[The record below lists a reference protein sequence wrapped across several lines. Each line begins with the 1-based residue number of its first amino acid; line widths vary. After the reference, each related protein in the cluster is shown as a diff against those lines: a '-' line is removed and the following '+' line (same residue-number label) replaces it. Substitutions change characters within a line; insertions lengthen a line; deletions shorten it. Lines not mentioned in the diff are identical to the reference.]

1 MAEKEQIL
9 IEVQFDATMV
19 EDAAKKMVY
28 ATETIKGLKARQKEL
43 QKEWQDGKLTNE
55 EYGRA
60 LAQNTKE
67 LEANQRA
74 LKSNTAV
81 VQAATQAQYDSN
93 ASLDDQRQYLNTLQ
107 KAYAS
112 MNKEQMDAMG
122 GQEALAKKIED
133 VSNAVKAQEQAIGDS
148 RRNVGNYTES
158 ILEAQKRSGALA
170 EAFKVTSVAT
180 TGLGKATDS
189 VDKAMKLASKNPWMA
204 ALSLLLPL
212 VQKLFQGLSKNETVM
227 KKVKEMI
234 DRLKNAFKQFEPII
248 RTIADLYTKVL
259 VKAFE
264 VVMKAIKKVLQIID
278 KLAKK
283 VGYDLNLSSAF
294 EQSGKASTQAAET
307 IEENNDRIVKSEKK
321 KDNSII
327 ALREE
332 MERRRR
338 TDLENEIA
346 DLEKKR
352 DAELAT
358 AKLTA
363 DEKLEIERYY
373 NEQIAAVRDAAAAEE
388 QKRLDEEAAKEE
400 EAQLAKMQARQK
412 ARQQFGLEEGQTPEE
427 AELQLLAEARQQDLL
442 NDEEYEIAKTM
453 ITDKYSK
460 QRQDAIEAEVQKA
473 TQLYEKEMKTAGSSA
488 AGAMNALSELVGA
501 FAEDSEEAQ
510 NAQKAF
516 AFGSILIN
524 QAMAIAEGAKGI
536 AAAMAGAA
544 EAAAAT
550 GPAAPIMLGVYTAQ
564 MVGQVLAL
572 VASVSSTIVQAK
584 QIFAQSDTQKF
595 ASGGIVG
602 GNSYTGDKVP
612 ALLNSRE
619 MVLNMDSQKQLF
631 DALSSGDSANRT
643 LGIDYGLM
651 AQAVAALPAPIVDY
665 TEMQQFGQ
673 KVATY
678 KEIAS
683 V

>member
-43 QKEWQDGKLTNE
+43 QKEWKDGKLTNE

-122 GQEALAKKIED
+122 GQEALAKKIEE
-133 VSNAVKAQEQAIGDS
+133 VSNAVKAQEQAIGDA

-158 ILEAQKRSGALA
+158 ILTAQSRSKDLA
-170 EAFKVTSVAT
+170 DAFKVTSVAT

-264 VVMKAIKKVLQIID
+264 VVMKAIQKVLQIID

-321 KDNSII
+321 KDDSII

-363 DEKLEIERYY
+363 DEKLEIEKYY
-373 NEQIAAVRDAAAAEE
+373 NDQIAAARDAAAAEE
-388 QKRLDEEAAKEE
+388 QKRIDEEKKKEE
-400 EAQLAKMQARQK
+400 EAELAKMQARQK

-442 NDEEYEIAKTM
+442 NDEEYEKAKTM

-550 GPAAPIMLGVYTAQ
+550 GPAAPVMLGVYTAQ

-602 GNSYTGDKVP
+602 GSSYTGDKVP

-651 AQAVAALPAPIVDY
+651 AQAVAAMPAPIVDY

-683 V
+683 I

>member
-1 MAEKEQIL
+1 MQEEIV
-9 IEVQFDATMV
+9 INVQFDTKV
-19 EDAAKKMVY
+19 VDDAKTKLAASVGAVNDLKKAQSELTKAIKDQGY
-28 ATETIKGLKARQKEL
+28 ATKE
-43 QKEWQDGKLTNE
+43 QATQ
-55 EYGRA
+55 
-60 LAQNTKE
+60 LAQIQKE
-67 LEANQRA
+67 LEAETRA
-74 LKSNTAV
+74 QKSNTAV
-81 VQAATQAQYDSN
+81 VQAATLAQYDSN

-107 KAYAS
+107 KAVAS
-112 MNKEQMDAMG
+112 MTKEQMEMMG
-122 GQEALAKKIED
+122 GQQALQEQIKK
-133 VSNAVKAQEQAIGDS
+133 VSDAVKEQEQAMGDS

-158 ILEAQKRSGALA
+158 ILAAGAKSHDLA
-170 EAFKVTSVAT
+170 DAFKVSSVAA

-189 VDKAMKLASKNPWMA
+189 VDKAMKLAAKNPWMA
-204 ALSLLLPL
+204 VLSLLLPII
-212 VQKLFQGLSKNETVM
+212 QKLFQGLSKNEAVM

-259 VKAFE
+259 VKAFD

-307 IEENNDRIVKSEKK
+307 IEKSDERIVRSEKK
-321 KDNSII
+321 KDDSII

-338 TDLENEIA
+338 TNLENEIA

-363 DEKLEIERYY
+363 DEKLEIEKYY
-373 NEQIAAVRDAAAAEE
+373 NDQIAAARDAAAAEE
-388 QKRLDEEAAKEE
+388 QKRIDEEAKKKEE
-400 EAQLAKMQARQK
+400 AKRAKLEARNK

-442 NDEEYEIAKTM
+442 NDEEYEVAKTM
-453 ITDKYSK
+453 ITEKYSK

-550 GPAAPIMLGVYTAQ
+550 GPAAPVMLGVYTAQ

-602 GNSYTGDKVP
+602 GSSYTGDKVP

-651 AQAVAALPAPIVDY
+651 AQAVAAMPAPIVDY

-683 V
+683 I

>member
-1 MAEKEQIL
+1 MLFRSK
-9 IEVQFDATMV
+9 
-19 EDAAKKMVY
+19 
-28 ATETIKGLKARQKEL
+28 
-43 QKEWQDGKLTNE
+43 
-55 EYGRA
+55 
-60 LAQNTKE
+60 
-67 LEANQRA
+67 
-74 LKSNTAV
+74 
-81 VQAATQAQYDSN
+81 
-93 ASLDDQRQYLNTLQ
+93 DD
-107 KAYAS
+107 
-112 MNKEQMDAMG
+112 
-122 GQEALAKKIED
+122 
-133 VSNAVKAQEQAIGDS
+133 
-148 RRNVGNYTES
+148 
-158 ILEAQKRSGALA
+158 
-170 EAFKVTSVAT
+170 
-180 TGLGKATDS
+180 
-189 VDKAMKLASKNPWMA
+189 
-204 ALSLLLPL
+204 
-212 VQKLFQGLSKNETVM
+212 
-227 KKVKEMI
+227 
-234 DRLKNAFKQFEPII
+234 
-248 RTIADLYTKVL
+248 
-259 VKAFE
+259 
-264 VVMKAIKKVLQIID
+264 
-278 KLAKK
+278 
-283 VGYDLNLSSAF
+283 
-294 EQSGKASTQAAET
+294 
-307 IEENNDRIVKSEKK
+307 
-321 KDNSII
+321 SII

-373 NEQIAAVRDAAAAEE
+373 NEQIAAARDAAAAEE

-400 EAQLAKMQARQK
+400 EAQRAKLEARNK

-442 NDEEYEIAKTM
+442 NDEEYEVAKTM
-453 ITDKYSK
+453 ITEKYSK
-460 QRQDAIEAEVQKA
+460 QRQDAIESEVQKA

-550 GPAAPIMLGVYTAQ
+550 GPAAPVMLGVYTAQ

-602 GNSYTGDKVP
+602 GSSYTGDKVP
-612 ALLNSRE
+612 AMLNSRE

-683 V
+683 I